1 MRHPSRNNKG
11 GKKSR
16 KKISGSS
23 ATLCHDMPAKMAPS
37 AICTRGSGM
46 EKGIARTRYPL
57 ATTASSIESTI
68 AMEFTERLCSLD
80 IDTTTVPFTLGGNRA
95 DKAFTVHSNMNHG

>member
-1 MRHPSRNNKG
+1 
-11 GKKSR
+11 
-16 KKISGSS
+16 
-23 ATLCHDMPAKMAPS
+23 
-37 AICTRGSGM
+37 M

-95 DKAFTVHSNMNHG
+95 DKAFTVHSSMNHGEIAKLAATVFSHWMRQPGMRHALFGGTITPT